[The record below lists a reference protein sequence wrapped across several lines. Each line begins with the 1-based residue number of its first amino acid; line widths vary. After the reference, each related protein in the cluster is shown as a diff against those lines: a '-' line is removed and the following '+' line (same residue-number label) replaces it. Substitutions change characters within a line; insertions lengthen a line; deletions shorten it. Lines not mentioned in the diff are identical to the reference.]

1 MKKDN
6 DDAKN
11 KHARLSEKHAKAVVL
26 REKWLEENE
35 GKTRE
40 NWNPKQDMKVLL
52 SAAHTI
58 QSMYRTTL
66 RQTFLNFGAVA

>member
-1 MKKDN
+1 MKKGN

-35 GKTRE
+35 GKTGE
-40 NWNPKQDMKVLL
+40 DWNPKQDMNVP
-52 SAAHTI
+52 
-58 QSMYRTTL
+58 YP
-66 RQTFLNFGAVA
+66 

>member
-11 KHARLSEKHAKAVVL
+11 KHARLSEKHAKAVVW

-35 GKTRE
+35 GKTPE
-40 NWNPKQDMKVLL
+40 NARRFESKEIYERGYSEM
-52 SAAHTI
+52 
-58 QSMYRTTL
+58 
-66 RQTFLNFGAVA
+66 